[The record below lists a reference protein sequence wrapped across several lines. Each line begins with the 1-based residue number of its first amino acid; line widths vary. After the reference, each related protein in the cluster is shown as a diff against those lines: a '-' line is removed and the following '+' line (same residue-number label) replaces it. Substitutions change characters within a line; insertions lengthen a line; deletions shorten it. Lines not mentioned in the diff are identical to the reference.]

1 MDPTNL
7 GLKVTLEPLL
17 DAGPLLPA
25 QLLPQL
31 TLVDTGPLDLQY
43 QWDHIFCVRG
53 NMIVVY
59 MNMILQFVI
68 LQNIRLELEKDL
80 PVVSGVV
87 GSGRRDDVLPD
98 DGDICRSFSPPPNL
112 WQTKFPKRK

>member
-31 TLVDTGPLDLQY
+31 TLVDTGPLDLE
-43 QWDHIFCVRG
+43 ISG
-53 NMIVVY
+53 I
-59 MNMILQFVI
+59 ISFV
-68 LQNIRLELEKDL
+68 L
-80 PVVSGVV
+80 S
-87 GSGRRDDVLPD
+87 
-98 DGDICRSFSPPPNL
+98 
-112 WQTKFPKRK
+112 